1 MSRPPTMRAWRL
13 DAPGPPEA
21 LTLTSLPVP
30 EPRGGQVLIRIDA
43 FGINRAEMFTRR
55 GDSPSVKLPRV
66 IGIECTGHVE
76 AAPETDLAAGTRVVA
91 IMGGMGREYDGSY
104 AEYVC
109 VPRAHVFAVESSLD
123 APTLGALPEMFQT
136 VHGSL
141 TVGLEAGEGDAL
153 LVRGGTSSIGLTTIL
168 LAKARGMR
176 VLATTRSES
185 KRQALLDAGADDIV
199 IDDGVIADKVR
210 ALAPRGVDR
219 VLELVGTATLKDSL
233 RCARPGGV
241 VCMTGILG
249 DSWTMTDFAP
259 MDDIPTGVRLTSYSG
274 GSGDLDVTAFRDFVD
289 RVELGEI
296 AVKIARVFEFDDV
309 VDAHRH
315 MEESRGAGKLVV
327 RVR

>member
-1 MSRPPTMRAWRL
+1 MTRPPTMRAWRL

-21 LTLTSLPVP
+21 LTLHTIPVP
-30 EPRGGQVLIRIDA
+30 EPLAGHALIRVDA
-43 FGINRAEMFTRR
+43 FGINRSEMFTRR

-66 IGIECTGHVE
+66 LGIECTGHVE
-76 AAPETDLAAGTRVVA
+76 AAPETDLAPGTRVVA

-104 AEYVC
+104 AEYVR

-141 TVGLEAGEGDAL
+141 TVGLGAAAGDVL
-153 LVRGGTSSIGLTTIL
+153 LVRGGTSSIGLTTIA

-176 VLATTRSES
+176 VLATTRAES
-185 KRQALLDAGADDIV
+185 KGQALRDAGADDVV
-199 IDDGVIADKVR
+199 IDTGRIATDVR
-210 ALAPRGVDR
+210 ARVPRGVDR

-233 RCARPGGV
+233 ACARPGGV

-249 DSWTMTDFAP
+249 DAWTMADFAP

-274 GSGDLDVTAFRDFVD
+274 GSGDMDLAAFRDFVE

-296 AVKIARVFEFDDV
+296 SIKIARVLDFEDV